1 MSTIADQ
8 QLLDHECLLS
18 SGETLGLVG
27 RRLDAIIVP
36 SGRPASSIVH
46 AAGLAEELNAPLLVL
61 ASRQAR
67 ADAIVR
73 EIEDNGIVA
82 DVVAIDVDSVPKRMP
97 ALETAGLL
105 DRTLF
110 RRGTDVSMKR
120 NLALLLSRAIG
131 WRQVMFLDDD
141 ITVPDALDVRRA
153 AALLPT
159 RAAVGLHIGGMWDNS
174 VVCHARRELGDRQG
188 TFIGGGALLV
198 PVDRID
204 GAFFPNVYNEDW
216 FFLLDEAGI
225 RSVARTGLALQQW
238 YDPFVNPDRARGEE
252 LGDTLAEGVFAALS
266 HGKLEDA
273 LRPGY
278 WVDFLQ
284 VRRRLITDLLR
295 RAEATEPGERQI
307 HLITALKAARGR
319 SFLIEPYAC
328 ARFLRAWERDQASWR
343 RAMENINAD
352 LGILGAV
359 GHFSLHRSA
368 NIRLNRGG
376 PAPREPRL
384 RQRRMH
390 LDFADRQRDSVREH
404 RLAVTG
410 R

>member
-1 MSTIADQ
+1 MGATTEE
-8 QLLDHECLLS
+8 QLLDHEGLLS
-18 SGETLGLVG
+18 TGDTPGPGG
-27 RRLDAIIVP
+27 RRLDAIVVP
-36 SGRPASSIVH
+36 SARPPSSLVH
-46 AAGLAEELNAPLLVL
+46 AAGLAEELNAPLMVL
-61 ASRQAR
+61 ASRKAR

-105 DRTLF
+105 DRTPF

-120 NLALLLSRAIG
+120 NLALMLSRAIG

-141 ITVPDALDVRRA
+141 ITVPDALDLRRA
-153 AALLPT
+153 ADRLPT
-159 RAAVGLHIGGMWDNS
+159 HAAVGLHIGGMWDNS
-174 VVCHARRELGDRQG
+174 VVCHARRELGDKQG
-188 TFIGGGALLV
+188 TFVGGGALLV
-198 PVDRID
+198 PVDRND
-204 GAFFPNVYNEDW
+204 GAYFPNIYNEDW

-225 RSVARTGLALQQW
+225 RPVARTGRALQQW

-295 RAEATEPGERQI
+295 RAEATEPGERRDNMI
-307 HLITALKAARGR
+307 IALKAARGR
-319 SFLIEPYAC
+319 SFLIEPHGC
-328 ARFLRAWERDQASWR
+328 ARFLRAWERDQTVWR
-343 RAMENINAD
+343 RAMDNTGVD
-352 LGILGAV
+352 LGIHGAV
-359 GHFSLHRSA
+359 GYFGLRRSA
-368 NIRLNRGG
+368 AIRLNRTG

-384 RQRRMH
+384 RQQRKR
-390 LDFADRQRDSVREH
+390 LDAADEARE
-404 RLAVTG
+404 RKLAVT
-410 R
+410 RR